1 MGVWWFYSVVQRAS
15 ENLALLWKKTHDV
28 NKAIHHIIKWFSYNY
43 FLLPFAVGQML
54 FGLIIALSILF
65 ALNNKNE
72 EMNDNFLQMDFKSL
86 CDDSAT

>member
-1 MGVWWFYSVVQRAS
+1 
-15 ENLALLWKKTHDV
+15 
-28 NKAIHHIIKWFSYNY
+28 
-43 FLLPFAVGQML
+43 ML